1 LPTNKKPT
9 GHWLL
14 AVGFES
20 CLNFIY
26 LAQQV
31 PSPRRHVIR
40 IDVLVVVHTV
50 IRVVWVIESIISN
63 APALILELFGRLRVL
78 VGVPAL
84 EKLDQP
90 FDQSLLSTDHVQ
102 SAFVPVL
109 V

>member
-9 GHWLL
+9 GHLLL
-14 AVGFES
+14 AVGFDS

-31 PSPRRHVIR
+31 PSPRRHLIR
-40 IDVLVVVHTV
+40 MDVLVVVHTV

-63 APALILELFGRLRVL
+63 APALIFELFGRLRAL
-78 VGVPAL
+78 VGVTAL

-90 FDQSLLSTDHVQ
+90 FDQSLLSADHVQ
-102 SAFVPVL
+102 PALVPVI